1 MINMT
6 QCPKYDVEG
15 RPSCS
20 AAICPLWKPISEQRM
35 LPSERVCFHLL
46 EYQKIDSEAI
56 FNRSGR
62 GNIYKEMGK
71 VTEEIFASPDSYP
84 HLIKALKKASKTG
97 SRIKHA
103 MNIKNSEGKNVYK

>member
-20 AAICPLWKPISEQRM
+20 AAICPLWKPISQQRM

-46 EYQKIDSEAI
+46 EYQKPHSEDI
-56 FNRSGR
+56 FNESGR
-62 GNIYKEMGK
+62 NELYEVMASTTKEIK
-71 VTEEIFASPDSYP
+71 TQPEIYP
-84 HLIKALKKASKTG
+84 HLYKAIQKASKTG
-97 SRIKHA
+97 SRILA
-103 MNIKNSEGKNVYK
+103 GRSLNA